1 MNVALLSTD
10 LSPAPSE
17 KAYIEI
23 MKAIKIEM
31 PIVLKLT
38 LLLKLLTEIKTKA
51 RLAIKIPIIPKNGII
66 SCKKIK
72 EKIVT
77 KIGAHPRATG

>member
-10 LSPAPSE
+10 LTPAPSE

-23 MKAIKIEM
+23 TKAIKIEIA
-31 PIVLKLT
+31 IVLKFIF
-38 LLLKLLTEIKTKA
+38 LLKLLTEIKTKA
-51 RLAIKIPIIPKNGII
+51 RLAIKIPIIPKKGIT
-66 SCKKIK
+66 SFKKIK
-72 EKIVT
+72 DKIVT

>member
-10 LSPAPSE
+10 LTPAPSE
-17 KAYIEI
+17 KVYIEI

-38 LLLKLLTEIKTKA
+38 LLLKLLTEIKIKA
-51 RLAIKIPIIPKNGII
+51 RLDIKIPINPKKQEIRSFG
-66 SCKKIK
+66 K
-72 EKIVT
+72 
-77 KIGAHPRATG
+77 AFRFRASFPIYR

>member
-10 LSPAPSE
+10 LTPAPSE

-23 MKAIKIEM
+23 TKAIKIEM

-38 LLLKLLTEIKTKA
+38 LLLKLLIEIKIKA
-51 RLAIKIPIIPKNGII
+51 RLAIKIPINPKKGIT

-72 EKIVT
+72 DKIVT
-77 KIGAHPRATG
+77 KTGAHPRATG